1 METKITQEQAYAL
14 LTKYNQ
20 EPFHIQHALTVE
32 GVMRYYARELG
43 YGEEEDFWGLVGLLH
58 DVDFEKY
65 PEQHCIKVREIMESE
80 GIDERLIHAVVSH
93 GYGITVDTAPEH

>member
-1 METKITQEQAYAL
+1 METKITREQAYAL

-32 GVMRYYARELG
+32 GVMRYFARKLG
-43 YGEEEDFWGLVGLLH
+43 YGAEEDFWGLVGLLH

-65 PEQHCIKVREIMESE
+65 PDQHCVKAPKLLREIGRRTGSSM
-80 GIDERLIHAVVSH
+80 RWYAMA
-93 GYGITVDTAPEH
+93 TAFVWT